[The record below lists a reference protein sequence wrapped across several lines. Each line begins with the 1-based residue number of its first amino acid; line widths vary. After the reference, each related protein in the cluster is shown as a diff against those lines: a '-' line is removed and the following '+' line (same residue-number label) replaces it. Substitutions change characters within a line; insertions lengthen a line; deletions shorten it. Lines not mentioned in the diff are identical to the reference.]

1 MIKLNKLIA
10 SISLYTISIL
20 FSLNV
25 FAAEPLVSVEWL
37 NDNLVNDKVV
47 VLDIRNKI
55 DGGSK
60 EIFET
65 GHIPMWNVDK

>member
-1 MIKLNKLIA
+1 MILLKKLTALITV
-10 SISLYTISIL
+10 YTIGIL

-25 FAAEPLVSVEWL
+25 FATEPLVSVEWL
-37 NDNLVNDKVV
+37 SDNLANDKVV

-65 GHIPMWNVDK
+65 GHILSI